1 MIKALV
7 SALTLALTAL
17 SGPAFAEISY
27 VGSPTIGLHIIP
39 EAARVFTK
47 KTGIRFG
54 AIEIQGSGKGLEMIL
69 GGQAQLAGV
78 SRSLTLDEKTRRIHY
93 QVIGYDAVSVFV
105 HPTNPVTTLTREQL
119 KSIYTGRITNWK
131 DVGGPDARIVWITQI
146 LSGDRGQMIEFQRD
160 VMDGASLRRDRR
172 EVDQQSDQV
181 TALISERYG
190 IAEISRAFARRGI
203 KAVSID
209 GFPPEP
215 KNIRSGAYILSR
227 PLLLVSE
234 AHPNAEVKQFLA
246 FMLTREGQEIVAWK
260 FVPVR

>member
-1 MIKALV
+1 MMKALV

-27 VGSPTIGLHIIP
+27 VGSSTIGEHIMP
-39 EAARVFTK
+39 EAARVFAK

-54 AIEIQGSGKGLEMIL
+54 AIEIQGSGKGLEMVL
-69 GGQAQLAGV
+69 QGQAQLAGV

-93 QVIGYDAVSVFV
+93 QVIGYDAVTVFV

-131 DVGGPDARIVWITQI
+131 DVGGPDARIVCITQI
-146 LSGDRGQMIEFQRD
+146 WGAKRGQMIEFQQE
-160 VMDGASLRRDRR
+160 VMDGAPFRRDRR
-172 EVDQQSDQV
+172 EVDRQSDQV
-181 TALISERYG
+181 TVLISERYG
-190 IAEISRAFARRGI
+190 ITAVSLAFARQGI
-203 KAVSID
+203 RAVSID
-209 GFPPEP
+209 GFQPEP

-234 AHPNAEVKQFLA
+234 ARPKGEVKQFLN
-246 FMLTREGQEIVAWK
+246 FMLSPEGQEIVAWK

>member
-1 MIKALV
+1 MKKQRNADV
-7 SALTLALTAL
+7 S
-17 SGPAFAEISY
+17 EIP
-27 VGSPTIGLHIIP
+27 V
-39 EAARVFTK
+39 
-47 KTGIRFG
+47 
-54 AIEIQGSGKGLEMIL
+54 
-69 GGQAQLAGV
+69 
-78 SRSLTLDEKTRRIHY
+78 TLDALAVYVNTQNPIRSMTLEETR
-93 QVIGYDAVSVFV
+93 
-105 HPTNPVTTLTREQL
+105 
-119 KSIYTGRITNWK
+119 KIYTGEITNWK